1 MSLTP
6 AQRRAIL
13 AHPAGWIASGFG
25 AGLSPVAPGTVGSA
39 VALLPWL
46 WLRELPLGL
55 YFGAVF
61 AVFVLG
67 VWVSRVLVARLR
79 VEDPGWIVIDEFV
92 GQWLAL
98 AFAPPG
104 WIGGI
109 AGFLLFRLFDVWKP
123 WPVSWAD
130 RNVDGGL
137 GVMLDDALAGLL
149 AAGVLAVLI
158 WGGAL
163 FRHAG

>member
-1 MSLTP
+1 MSLDA

-13 AHPAGWIASGFG
+13 THPAGWIATGFG

-46 WLRELPLGL
+46 WLRELPTVACLGVIV
-55 YFGAVF
+55 AVF
-61 AVFVLG
+61 ALG
-67 VWVSRVLVARLR
+67 IWVSRVLVARLR
-79 VEDPGWIVIDEFV
+79 AEDPGWIVVDEFV

-98 AFAPPG
+98 VFAPPG
-104 WIGGI
+104 WIWLI
-109 AGFLLFRLFDVWKP
+109 VGFLLFRLFDVWKP

-149 AAGVLAVLI
+149 AGLVLATIV
-158 WGGAL
+158 WSVGAL
-163 FRHAG
+163 